1 MKHIFIAVF
10 ILIFALNSFAD
21 APNGLAFLKI
31 SPDVRSSGMG
41 ETGVA
46 AGDQRAASYYN
57 PALLGGM
64 DSRGLSFAHHKWI
77 QDVGVNFLEAHF
89 KSKLNFGFFVVSTG
103 VEDIE
108 IRTNPTPEP
117 ISYVDSRD
125 LALGADFSYTIMSN
139 LHLGLGAKYIYEHL
153 YSDNTDGFALDI
165 GALYSVKEN
174 LDFGVSVNNIGV
186 MSEMYDENPTLP
198 LTARFGGAY
207 KFSTGSG
214 GSIMIAAGGNYVNE
228 DEFRGNFGL
237 EYVPIDLIAIRA
249 GYLYNYDDR
258 TLAAGI
264 GLRWKN
270 LGLDFAYV
278 PFENDLGD
286 VQRFGFY
293 LNF

>member
-1 MKHIFIAVF
+1 MKNIFTTVVILFFAV
-10 ILIFALNSFAD
+10 NCFAD

-57 PALLGGM
+57 PALLGLM
-64 DSRGLSFAHHKWI
+64 DSRGLSFTHHQWI

-89 KSKLNFGFFVVSTG
+89 KSKVNFGFFVVSTG

-108 IRTNPTPEP
+108 IRTNPTQEP
-117 ISYVDSRD
+117 LSYVDSRD
-125 LALGADFSYTIMSN
+125 LALGMDLSYMIMPN
-139 LHLGLGAKYIYEHL
+139 LHLGFGAKYIYEHV
-153 YSDNTDGFALDI
+153 YSDYTDGFAFDI
-165 GALYSVKEN
+165 GAFYSVIEN
-174 LDFGVSVNNIGV
+174 LDFGVSVNNIGA
-186 MSEMYDENPTLP
+186 MSEMYNEKPTLP

-207 KFSTGSG
+207 RFSAGSA
-214 GSIMIAAGGNYVNE
+214 GSIVIAAGGNYVNE
-228 DEFRGNFGL
+228 EEFRGNFGL

-258 TLAAGI
+258 ALTAGI